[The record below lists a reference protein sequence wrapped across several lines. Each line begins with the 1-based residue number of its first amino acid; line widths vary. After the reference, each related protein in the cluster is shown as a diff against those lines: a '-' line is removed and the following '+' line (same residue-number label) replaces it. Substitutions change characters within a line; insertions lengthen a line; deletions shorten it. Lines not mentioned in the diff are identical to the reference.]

1 MAASID
7 TYLKTLSYNYYL
19 KKDST
24 EIDKINRSK
33 ENLLKNLDAEL
44 NILINRRFVFG
55 SYDRDTILPR
65 SIDSKSDIDLMVV
78 FNHTEY
84 ERTPETYRAWLKN
97 FGDKYYKDRYGSD
110 VVKSFPTVTIRL
122 NNIHF
127 DLVPAKEEDWI
138 LGSTLYIPNKTSGWQ
153 STDPD

>member
-7 TYLKTLSYNYYL
+7 TYLKTLSYTYYL

-44 NILINRRFVFG
+44 GILINRRFVFG

-65 SIDSKSDIDLMVV
+65 NIDSKSDIDLMVI

-84 ERTPETYRAWLKN
+84 ERTYPPGHGHLSQYR
-97 FGDKYYKDRYGSD
+97 
-110 VVKSFPTVTIRL
+110 
-122 NNIHF
+122 
-127 DLVPAKEEDWI
+127 
-138 LGSTLYIPNKTSGWQ
+138 KTFHLAGQ
-153 STDPD
+153 KQI